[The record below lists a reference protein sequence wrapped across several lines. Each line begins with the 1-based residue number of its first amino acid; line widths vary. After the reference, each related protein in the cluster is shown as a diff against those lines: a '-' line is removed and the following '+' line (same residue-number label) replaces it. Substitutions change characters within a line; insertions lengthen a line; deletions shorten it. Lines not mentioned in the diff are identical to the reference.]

1 MPASAR
7 DDVSAT
13 TGRELLVALIT
24 VGRRLKP
31 RTAEGRLDPASV
43 FLLHQVLAN
52 EPLRVSEL
60 ARCAALDSST
70 VSRHVRGL
78 ENGGYLIRA
87 GDPDDR
93 RASRLRLTDR
103 GRAFLQRAMAAR
115 VAIVEQAIADW
126 PEEDRA
132 TLTKLMTRL
141 AESIDRL
148 TPEPT
153 QEPTPETES

>member
-1 MPASAR
+1 MPASGR
-7 DDVSAT
+7 DDVSVT

-31 RTAEGRLDPASV
+31 HTAEGRLDPASV

-70 VSRHVRGL
+70 VSRHVRTL
-78 ENGGYLIRA
+78 EDGGYLIRA

-93 RASRLRLTDR
+93 RAWRLRLTDR

-115 VAIVEQAIADW
+115 VAIVEQATRDW
-126 PEEDRA
+126 SDDDRK
-132 TLTKLMTRL
+132 TLTELMTRL

-148 TPEPT
+148 TPESS
-153 QEPTPETES
+153 QAPTPETES